1 MNYGETLYN
10 LADQILNLRSDCIDE
25 KTKKQCEALLESFNE
40 SFNREKATKFL
51 KKYLYDKM
59 NDSRYI
65 EILRDSSNR
74 TYRDIRSAFENN
86 CSIKSWPSRNTII
99 KICFDFFDGEELL
112 QEVDGVRLLDAL
124 FDNMYLDRLNL
135 KNKNDLCYYFFLVNP
150 CVRENRSYE
159 CTKKFIEDLP
169 EVHNSDTNKGRRFTQ
184 EVREEVD
191 SIDSVDNFLKFINN
205 YINKCCLTVKYTAKK
220 EFVDEF
226 NRIVNQINDKNPHFR
241 LKDNDKSNDM
251 DNDKSFLA
259 LLTRLSDFLNIVD
272 LSNEQD
278 WLKIIFASFISER
291 SNGEVDRRNVTL
303 MRKSTKDEKKKLN
316 GDNKRNF
323 REFNS
328 ALPVTSE
335 NYNLEEYIFKGNL
348 SRGMYLFFAIYEA
361 DYLVNN
367 EQIGSVYSYKKF
379 INEKLDRAG
388 FSALNDGIL
397 LDKIVMDLIDYCFE
411 ENVDIILYLDC
422 VFRCIIETYDSRD

>member
-1 MNYGETLYN
+1 
-10 LADQILNLRSDCIDE
+10 
-25 KTKKQCEALLESFNE
+25 
-40 SFNREKATKFL
+40 
-51 KKYLYDKM
+51 
-59 NDSRYI
+59 
-65 EILRDSSNR
+65 
-74 TYRDIRSAFENN
+74 
-86 CSIKSWPSRNTII
+86 
-99 KICFDFFDGEELL
+99 
-112 QEVDGVRLLDAL
+112 
-124 FDNMYLDRLNL
+124 
-135 KNKNDLCYYFFLVNP
+135 
-150 CVRENRSYE
+150 
-159 CTKKFIEDLP
+159 
-169 EVHNSDTNKGRRFTQ
+169 
-184 EVREEVD
+184 
-191 SIDSVDNFLKFINN
+191 
-205 YINKCCLTVKYTAKK
+205 
-220 EFVDEF
+220 
-226 NRIVNQINDKNPHFR
+226 
-241 LKDNDKSNDM
+241 M

-316 GDNKRNF
+316 GDDKRNF

-367 EQIGSVYSYKKF
+367 EQIGSVYSYEKF
-379 INEKLDRAG
+379 IDEKLDRAG

-397 LDKIVMDLIDYCFE
+397 LDKIVMRLQQMVWFITITIKCC
-411 ENVDIILYLDC
+411 LL
-422 VFRCIIETYDSRD
+422 